1 MYNSDLNGYHSPVTN
16 PEPLTG
22 DVLPAPTP
30 APPEHTPQGRPLY
43 WHVYGGP
50 LKGTKGAA
58 KNFPMITAGPVT
70 KPPDAEVTGTTIPGA
85 DGVTVF
91 SYLGTFDHDP
101 SEAELRSL
109 RPKAYR

>member
-1 MYNSDLNGYHSPVTN
+1 MTH

-22 DVLPAPTP
+22 EILNADGTP
-30 APPEHTPQGRPLY
+30 FQEAPPEPGPTAGEFTAAGRPLY

-50 LKGTKGAA
+50 LAGSKGAA

-70 KPPDAEVTGTTIPGA
+70 KPADNEVVSTVIPGA
-85 DGVTVF
+85 GGETF

-101 SEAELRSL
+101 SDAELRSL
-109 RPKAYR
+109 RPRDYR